1 MEHGSA
7 WFRQNT
13 FANVVEEIFQ
23 NVLVEARQTS
33 QFKFCLFKFT
43 ELTELSLP
51 SIHIYIYTRLAKE
64 HSTLMPTLK
73 CKASYKWISIYGPG
87 RRPATPPWCPPPAT
101 TGPPPW
107 GWPSHLRPSVKI
119 SCAILTCWPRAT
131 YTLITSNYQTGY
143 LHAVFTTAYMC
154 PYNLFTTYYC
164 P

>member
-1 MEHGSA
+1 
-7 WFRQNT
+7 
-13 FANVVEEIFQ
+13 
-23 NVLVEARQTS
+23 
-33 QFKFCLFKFT
+33 
-43 ELTELSLP
+43 
-51 SIHIYIYTRLAKE
+51 
-64 HSTLMPTLK
+64 MPTLK

-143 LHAVFTTAYMC
+143 LHAVFTTAYML
-154 PYNLFTTYYC
+154 PIQSIYNVLLSIKYLYSSHILATIKISFCYTYVLATYYLYTIYMI
-164 P
+164 PL